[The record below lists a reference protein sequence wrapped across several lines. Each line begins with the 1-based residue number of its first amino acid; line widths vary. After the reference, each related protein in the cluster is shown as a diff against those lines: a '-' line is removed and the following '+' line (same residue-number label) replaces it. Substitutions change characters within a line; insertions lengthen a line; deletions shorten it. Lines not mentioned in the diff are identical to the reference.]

1 MHTLELTEMG
11 FSMLAWPEGPHTVFN
26 ALIDSF
32 FADIEPT
39 AADQSFLA
47 ASPSVRSDAPRT
59 FGGIGGHESS
69 PASEVSPSPE
79 VKGKGGKPKK
89 RHKKGG
95 GGGGKDGGSASG
107 VADGGMSSS

>member
-1 MHTLELTEMG
+1 MG

-47 ASPSVRSDAPRT
+47 ASPSARSDAPRT

-69 PASEVSPSPE
+69 PASEVSPIPE
-79 VKGKGGKPKK
+79 GKGGKGGKPKK

-95 GGGGKDGGSASG
+95 GGGGKDGGSGSG